1 MSTPVSALKLAAR
14 VRSGETRA
22 VAIAERQL
30 ARIAALNPSL
40 NAVVQV
46 DAVDVRRQA
55 ALIDTRCA
63 AGEDLPLAGVPVTIK
78 DNLWLQG
85 QISTCGSW
93 LYRNHCAPRDS
104 WAVARL
110 RQAGALLVGVSNC
123 SEFACKGVTDNRV
136 YGATCNP
143 WDLARTPGGSSGGA
157 AAAVAA
163 GLGMLALATDAGG
176 SSRRPAAHCG
186 VVGFK
191 PSAGRIADPWGFPV
205 IGRELNVIAQLGRR
219 VTDVALMLGVLTGV
233 HPADRFSTPMPAAV
247 RRPFETLRIGYS
259 LDLGLGYAVDADVAA
274 LFEQTVSRLQ
284 SAGLQ
289 VRPFTP
295 SWPQGLLAAPLLAAQ
310 HAELAAHF
318 GEAYRADPT
327 CFDPAIAEQI
337 EAGFAV
343 PATQVVTLA
352 ALRDAIVHKTATMFE
367 TVDLLL
373 CPTVPVEPWSLDVLG
388 PSTIGGR
395 PAGPRGH
402 AVFTPLFNQAGVPAL
417 SVPCGLGAQGLPL
430 GLQIVGPRFHDDDVL
445 RLGAFVEDTLA
456 LEMAPLGFSQMPD
469 TLEQA

>member
-1 MSTPVSALKLAAR
+1 
-14 VRSGETRA
+14 
-22 VAIAERQL
+22 
-30 ARIAALNPSL
+30 
-40 NAVVQV
+40 
-46 DAVDVRRQA
+46 
-55 ALIDTRCA
+55 
-63 AGEDLPLAGVPVTIK
+63 
-78 DNLWLQG
+78 
-85 QISTCGSW
+85 
-93 LYRNHCAPRDS
+93 
-104 WAVARL
+104 
-110 RQAGALLVGVSNC
+110 
-123 SEFACKGVTDNRV
+123 
-136 YGATCNP
+136 
-143 WDLARTPGGSSGGA
+143 
-157 AAAVAA
+157 
-163 GLGMLALATDAGG
+163 MLALATDAGG

-205 IGRELNVIAQLGRR
+205 VGRELNVIAQLGRR
-219 VTDVALMLGVLTGV
+219 VTDVALMLDVLTGE
-233 HPADRFSTPMPAAV
+233 HSADRFSTPMPTVAH
-247 RRPFETLRIGYS
+247 RPLDTLRIGCS
-259 LDLGLGYAVDADVAA
+259 LDLGLGHAVDADVAA
-274 LFEQTVSRLQ
+274 LFEQTLKRLQ

-289 VRPFTP
+289 VQPVTP
-295 SWPQGLLAAPLLAAQ
+295 SWPQGLSPAPLLAAQ

-318 GEAYRADPT
+318 GEAYRADPG

-343 PATQVVTLA
+343 PATRMVELA
-352 ALRDAIVHKTATMFE
+352 ALRDAIVRNTATLFE

-388 PSTIGGR
+388 PSTIGGQ

-456 LEMAPLGFSQMPD
+456 LEMVPPGVPQMAD

>member
-1 MSTPVSALKLAAR
+1 MSRLAGAVELAAR
-14 VRSGETRA
+14 VRCGETRA
-22 VAIAERQL
+22 EAIAERQL
-30 ARIAALNPSL
+30 ARIAGLNPSL
-40 NAVVQV
+40 NALVQV
-46 DAVDVRRQA
+46 DENDVRRQA

-63 AGEDLPLAGVPVTIK
+63 AGENLPLAGVPVTIK
-78 DNLWLQG
+78 DNLWLEG

-93 LYRNHCAPRDS
+93 LYRNHRAQRDS

-143 WDLARTPGGSSGGA
+143 WDLTRTPGGSSGGA

-176 SSRRPAAHCG
+176 SARRPAAHCG
-186 VVGFK
+186 VVGMK
-191 PSAGRIADPWGFPV
+191 PSVSRVADPWGFPV
-205 IGRELNVIAQLGRR
+205 IGRELNVIGQLGRR
-219 VTDVALMLGVLTGV
+219 VADVALMLEVLTGS
-233 HPADRFSTPMPAAV
+233 HPADRFSAPMPTLA
-247 RRPFETLRIGYS
+247 RRPIERLRIGYS

-274 LFEQTVSRLQ
+274 RIEQTVRRLQ

-289 VRPFTP
+289 IEPVVPH
-295 SWPQGLLAAPLLAAQ
+295 WPKALPAASLLAAQ

-318 GEAYRADPT
+318 GEAYRADSS

-337 EAGFAV
+337 EAGFSV
-343 PATQVVTLA
+343 PATQLVALA
-352 ALRDAIVHKTATMFE
+352 ALRDALVDTTAALFE

-373 CPTVPVEPWSLDVLG
+373 CPTVPVEAWSREVLG
-388 PSTIGGR
+388 PSMIGGR
-395 PAGPRGH
+395 PANPRGH
-402 AVFTPLFNQAGVPAL
+402 AVFTPLFNQVGVPAL
-417 SVPCGLGAQGLPL
+417 SVPCGLGAQGMPL

-445 RLGAFVEDTLA
+445 RLGAFVEDILA
-456 LEMAPLGFSQMPD
+456 LELAPLCLSQMPD

>member
-1 MSTPVSALKLAAR
+1 MSTPSALKLAAR

-40 NAVVQV
+40 NALVQV
-46 DAVDVRRQA
+46 DATDVRLQA
-55 ALIDTRCA
+55 ALIDARCA

-93 LYRNHCAPRDS
+93 LYRNHRAPRDS

-143 WDLARTPGGSSGGA
+143 WDLNRTPGGSSGGA

-219 VTDVALMLGVLTGV
+219 VTDVSLMLDVLTGV
-233 HPADRFSTPMPAAV
+233 HSADRFSTPMPTVAA
-247 RRPFETLRIGYS
+247 RPLETLRIGYS
-259 LDLGLGYAVDADVAA
+259 LDLGLGYTVDADVAA

-289 VRPFTP
+289 LRPFAP
-295 SWPQGLLAAPLLAAQ
+295 RWPQGVPAAPLLEAQ

-318 GEAYRADPT
+318 GEAYRSDPT
-327 CFDPAIAEQI
+327 RFDPAIAEQI

-343 PATQVVTLA
+343 PATRMVALA
-352 ALRDAIVHKTATMFE
+352 ALRDAIVRNTATLFE

-373 CPTVPVEPWSLDVLG
+373 CPTVPVEPWSLDLLG
-388 PSTIGGR
+388 PPTIGGR

-417 SVPCGLGAQGLPL
+417 SVPCGVGAQGLPL